1 MQLCCMQQGN
11 IHGTTMLH
19 ATLFMQQCCM
29 QYLIFMQLCCMKIE
43 HVQFPCNM
51 LHATMLRATINI
63 HGATKLHATF
73 QHTRCN
79 KVACNNVVCN
89 FVAWKI

>member
-19 ATLFMQQCCM
+19 ATLFMQ
-29 QYLIFMQLCCMKIE
+29 YLIFMQLCCMKIE
-43 HVQFPCNM
+43 HVQFPCN
-51 LHATMLRATINI
+51 MLRATINI

-79 KVACNNVVCN
+79 KVACNNVVRN